1 MPDLSAHMRSVTN
14 GLSTGGSLAV
24 AYKLLSWADRQP
36 LPLPLEAGWQFDA
49 LSCLVGLIVGVV
61 LVLVVEA
68 WVTAR
73 LAFHTWLQQVFS
85 TSVSLPKTPPR
96 PYKLC

>member
-1 MPDLSAHMRSVTN
+1 MPELSAHMRSVTN
-14 GLSTGGSLAV
+14 GLSTGGSLAL
-24 AYKLLSWADRQP
+24 AYKLLSWADKQP
-36 LPLPLEAGWQFDA
+36 LQLPIEAGWHFDA
-49 LSCLVGLIVGVV
+49 LSCLVGLFLGVV

-73 LAFHTWLQQVFS
+73 LAFNTWLQQLFN
-85 TSVSLPKTPPR
+85 TSVSVPKTTAR